1 MPLRESHLLS
11 RYVGLSKQSP
21 KSGCKP
27 GSGQWEKIRAKAE
40 QAALDY
46 AAELLR
52 FQATREIE
60 TGYNFGEDHPWQQ
73 EFEQTFPFRD
83 PRPSNSNSSRQRR
96 HAKKRPMDRLVCGDV
111 GLARPR
117 LLFAAFRAVTGGKQ
131 VAFLAPT
138 TVLAQQHYN
147 TLRERMSGYP

>member
-1 MPLRESHLLS
+1 MGENSCQ
-11 RYVGLSKQSP
+11 GGTGSP
-21 KSGCKP
+21 
-27 GSGQWEKIRAKAE
+27 
-40 QAALDY
+40 DY

-73 EFEQTFPFRD
+73 EFEQTFLFRD
-83 PRPSNSNSSRQRR
+83 PDQVT
-96 HAKKRPMDRLVCGDV
+96 AIQAVKEDMQKKRPMDRLVCGDV
-111 GLARPR
+111 G
-117 LLFAAFRAVTGGKQ
+117 FGKTGECYSRSIPSSNRRKQ

-147 TLRERMSGYP
+147 TLRERMAGYPVIVDKPADLFLLAN

>member
-21 KSGCKP
+21 KLGKP

-60 TGYNFGEDHPWQQ
+60 TGGI
-73 EFEQTFPFRD
+73 T
-83 PRPSNSNSSRQRR
+83 
-96 HAKKRPMDRLVCGDV
+96 
-111 GLARPR
+111 LARIIHGNKSSNKPS
-117 LLFAAFRAVTGGKQ
+117 LF
-131 VAFLAPT
+131 
-138 TVLAQQHYN
+138 
-147 TLRERMSGYP
+147 ERPLTK

>member
-1 MPLRESHLLS
+1 MCPLESHLLS

-21 KSGCKP
+21 KLGKP

-73 EFEQTFPFRD
+73 EFEQTFPFRETPD
-83 PRPSNSNSSRQRR
+83 QVT
-96 HAKKRPMDRLVCGDV
+96 AIQAVKEDMQKKRPMDRLVCGDV
-111 GLARPR
+111 GFGKTEGCNSRSIPSCNRRQTSSLSRTNYSTRPTA
-117 LLFAAFRAVTGGKQ
+117 LQYAT
-131 VAFLAPT
+131 
-138 TVLAQQHYN
+138 
-147 TLRERMSGYP
+147 